1 MGEDTIGC
9 YLGSEVPEG
18 RDMEIR
24 GGWKVK
30 EGVRGMEK
38 REQERER
45 ERERERE
52 EVIPPC
58 HASVPLYT

>member
-1 MGEDTIGC
+1 MLGLLDGDCWWVMGEDTIGC

-18 RDMEIR
+18 RHMEIR

-45 ERERERE
+45 ERERR
-52 EVIPPC
+52 
-58 HASVPLYT
+58 